1 MKRIRDDIKTNFIRY
16 TGPILSIVCFFIIL
30 IVAEVLN
37 SHYDSNLNSTLD
49 KYETNWVLVYDGKE
63 EEIVFPFA
71 KDYSIKECELKNT
84 LGDVTDN
91 DIILFKYQYQITDIY
106 VGNELIYHV
115 SFPKSGN
122 VSTTMGTNI
131 LSITMQKSYS
141 NKEIRIHMQV
151 ENQSKRLMI
160 EDIYLCSRGDYLF
173 SIFKSNTMQLFFA
186 SLLLITGT
194 IYLIIYVVIKIKGV
208 KLVSIKEEY
217 FLSLFV
223 FSYSAALWVLTDL
236 HLVFIMT
243 GHLVVN
249 DILSYFSLS
258 IVPIGLVYIVYY
270 ILKKYKPFF
279 IILEGIYC
287 LNILLQ
293 TLFFITGIAD
303 IANMLIVTQVLLFS
317 GLFASIVIV
326 ILAMIKEKSKDVIL
340 LICGFIIF
348 LVLIGI
354 CIIGYM
360 FGPIGFDYNLY
371 FLLAMTVLATV
382 FGYTILKEFVLV
394 MGHHAMMERTIKY
407 AYIDALT
414 GIGNRRSYEESIVK
428 EKAYSGIRHL
438 AIVAFDVN
446 YLKESNDNL
455 GHKAG
460 DELLIATA
468 NIIKKHLSEGTGANI
483 FRTGGDEFCAIVH
496 MSKQEIYNK
505 INELNNDIAIWK
517 GLYNPTLSIAVG
529 YAIKEDYPD
538 ISLEELAIKADEE
551 MYKNKRYRH
560 AKKQKS

>member
-1 MKRIRDDIKTNFIRY
+1 
-16 TGPILSIVCFFIIL
+16 
-30 IVAEVLN
+30 
-37 SHYDSNLNSTLD
+37 
-49 KYETNWVLVYDGKE
+49 
-63 EEIVFPFA
+63 
-71 KDYSIKECELKNT
+71 
-84 LGDVTDN
+84 
-91 DIILFKYQYQITDIY
+91 
-106 VGNELIYHV
+106 
-115 SFPKSGN
+115 
-122 VSTTMGTNI
+122 
-131 LSITMQKSYS
+131 
-141 NKEIRIHMQV
+141 
-151 ENQSKRLMI
+151 
-160 EDIYLCSRGDYLF
+160 
-173 SIFKSNTMQLFFA
+173 
-186 SLLLITGT
+186 
-194 IYLIIYVVIKIKGV
+194 
-208 KLVSIKEEY
+208 
-217 FLSLFV
+217 
-223 FSYSAALWVLTDL
+223 
-236 HLVFIMT
+236 MT
-243 GHLVVN
+243 CHLVVN

-258 IVPIGLVYIVYY
+258 IVPIGILYIVYY
-270 ILKKYKPFF
+270 ILKKYKPYF

-496 MSKQEIYNK
+496 M
-505 INELNNDIAIWK
+505 
-517 GLYNPTLSIAVG
+517 
-529 YAIKEDYPD
+529 
-538 ISLEELAIKADEE
+538 
-551 MYKNKRYRH
+551 
-560 AKKQKS
+560 